1 MQNASGIFLSQV
13 GYLVGVKELKK
24 PLLCLQMLE
33 ERLEEVNE
41 LKGKIQ
47 ELIQNN
53 HRSIIVPKVIN
64 Y

>member
-1 MQNASGIFLSQV
+1 M
-13 GYLVGVKELKK
+13 GVKELKK
-24 PLLCLQMLE
+24 PFLCLRMLE

>member
-1 MQNASGIFLSQV
+1 M
-13 GYLVGVKELKK
+13 GVKELKK
-24 PLLCLQMLE
+24 PFLCLQMLE

-53 HRSIIVPKVIN
+53 HRSIIVLKVIN